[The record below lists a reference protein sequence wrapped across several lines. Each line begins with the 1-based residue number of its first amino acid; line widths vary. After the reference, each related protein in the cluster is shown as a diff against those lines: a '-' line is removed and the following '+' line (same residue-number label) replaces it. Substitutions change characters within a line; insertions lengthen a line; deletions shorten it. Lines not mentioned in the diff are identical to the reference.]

1 MSEDGMLLNL
11 AMDTG
16 PAPTKKLSANKGGR
30 WKDRVRAK
38 RAAAAREKPKKSD
51 DSVKTASKPSSSKE
65 GHPKKA
71 SSEKKRKRE
80 PGALPSEPS
89 RKLKVRSTDRDKAK
103 DGTETFVSSLFT
115 YNPDQ
120 ELADEKKSEEVSEV
134 HDPSNAPLADSTSFT
149 GLKVNDRL
157 SNLLR
162 TKMQLEK
169 PTRIQRAVVPRL
181 IEQDR
186 DLFVQAQTGSG
197 KTLSYVLPILARL
210 MTVENLH
217 RESGLYAVILAPTRE
232 LSNQI
237 YAVLESLVRC
247 CHWIVPGIVI
257 GGEKKKAEKARLRK
271 GVNILVA
278 TPGRLADHF
287 NNTSALDLSRVRWV
301 VLDEGDRL
309 MDLGFE
315 ETITTILQIIEERSL
330 IHRDKA
336 PGLPSRRVNI
346 LCSATMKGKVERLGE
361 VSLNN
366 ADWVT
371 PDTVPEVN
379 ESFDDTHTVQHLAP
393 AQLIQDYTIAP
404 AKLRLVTLASILLN
418 LAKTSPDSR
427 VMVFFSCSDS
437 VEFHFSA
444 FTRDGEDPNDADKEN
459 QDPTVKTSPLL
470 GDGAVIY
477 KLHGSLN
484 QQTRTSTLAAF
495 SGNKTG
501 YQGKPSILFCT
512 DVASRGLDLPLITNV
527 VEYDP
532 PFAQEDHVHRIGR
545 TARAGQKGSSIIFL
559 LPGKEE
565 GYVDLLKSHHPHG
578 IHYRSHKDLIQKAFG
593 KNWETDA
600 TTWHLDVERWLLE
613 DDTAAAKSRKA
624 FTSHIRAYA
633 THLSSERSIF
643 DMKAIH
649 LGHIAKSFGLRET
662 PGKFKTGTSKKKP
675 SGDSSSAPM
684 DPRKKMLMLAQKNV
698 SSNASEFNIG

>member
-1 MSEDGMLLNL
+1 MAEDGMLLNL
-11 AMDTG
+11 SMDTG
-16 PAPTKKLSANKGGR
+16 PVQSKKQSASKGGR

-38 RAAAAREKPKKSD
+38 KAAAAKEKPKKSE
-51 DSVKTASKPSSSKE
+51 DSVKSDAKASSTNKE
-65 GHPKKA
+65 DRTKKA
-71 SSEKKRKRE
+71 YSSEKKRKRE
-80 PGALPSEPS
+80 SGALPSEPA

-115 YNPDQ
+115 YNPDEEQ
-120 ELADEKKSEEVSEV
+120 EDEKKTEDVNEF
-134 HDPSNAPLADSTSFT
+134 HDPSNAPLADSTSFA
-149 GLKVNDRL
+149 GLKVNERL
-157 SNLLR
+157 SNLLK

-197 KTLSYVLPILARL
+197 KTLSYVLPILERL
-210 MTVENLH
+210 MKVDNLN

-237 YAVLESLVRC
+237 YAVLESLVSC

-271 GVNILVA
+271 GVNVLVA

-287 NNTSALDLSRVRWV
+287 SNTSALDLSRVRWV

-315 ETITTILQIIEERSL
+315 ETITTILQTIEERSL
-330 IHRDKA
+330 IHRDKT
-336 PGLPSRRVNI
+336 PGLPSRRVNV

-371 PDTVPEVN
+371 PDTVPEEN
-379 ESFDDTHTVQHLAP
+379 ESFDDSQTVQHHAP
-393 AQLIQDYTIAP
+393 AQLIQDYTVTP

-418 LAKTSPDSR
+418 LARTSPNSR
-427 VMVFFSCSDS
+427 IMVFFSCSDS

-444 FTRDGEDPNDADKEN
+444 FTKDGQDPNDKEN

-470 GDGAVIY
+470 GDEAIVY

-495 SGNKTG
+495 SGSKTER
-501 YQGKPSILFCT
+501 QGKPSILFCT

-527 VEYDP
+527 IEYDP

-565 GYVDLLKSHHPHG
+565 GYVDLLKLHHPHG
-578 IHYRSHKDLIQKAFG
+578 IHYRSHKDIIQKAFG
-593 KNWETDA
+593 KYWETDA
-600 TTWHLDVERWLLE
+600 TTWHLEVERWLLE
-613 DDTAAAKSRKA
+613 DESAAAKARKA

-633 THLSSERSIF
+633 THLTTERNIF

-649 LGHIAKSFGLRET
+649 LGHIAKSFALRET
-662 PGKFKTGTSKKKP
+662 PGKFKTATSKKKS
-675 SGDSSSAPM
+675 SGDSSVPM
-684 DPRKKMLMLAQKNV
+684 DSRKKMLMMAQKNL